1 MKEIKTSKAWSIA
14 SLVTSIIGIILFLA
28 PYIGIIFS
36 IFSLVAYGLQK
47 PKNGLATAGLVVGVL
62 GTLTNLMML
71 FIVIMM
77 MIFMPTEFWY

>member
-36 IFSLVAYGLQK
+36 IFAIVSSQFQK
-47 PKNGLATAGLVVGVL
+47 PKNGMSTAGLVVGIL
-62 GTLTNLMML
+62 GTLTNLVML

-77 MIFMPTEFWY
+77 MMLMPVDFWY